1 MNRRTQLFL
10 GWLILLLITV
20 TYEKALAGMVVE
32 QVMKDKDGSASK
44 AILYFSD
51 YQFRTDHAEGGLSTI
66 MDFKGDRLVMIDH
79 RSKNYVEV
87 KLSEWEK
94 EIAKQLKKEFP
105 GMKKPKERKISVRR
119 TGRSAVI
126 NGFSTEQVEILA
138 DNELIEENWMT
149 RDVEM
154 KEIAKVM
161 DRVAQGFS
169 KDFRSEMKEGRE
181 IYEKLKPFGFPILVK
196 DYATS
201 HGLAAIDR
209 VEVKKVEK
217 RELKDDV
224 FLPPAGYQKVIPE
237 SGKK

>member
-1 MNRRTQLFL
+1 MKRKTQLFL
-10 GWLILLLITV
+10 GWLIPLLIMV
-20 TYEKALAGMVVE
+20 THGKALAGMVVE
-32 QVMKDKDGSASK
+32 QVMKDKDGSPSK
-44 AILYFSD
+44 AVLYFSD

-87 KLSEWEK
+87 KLSQWEK

-105 GMKKPKERKISVRR
+105 GMKKPKETKISVRR
-119 TGRSAVI
+119 TGRTAVI

-138 DNELIEENWMT
+138 DNERIEEDWMT

-154 KEIAKVM
+154 KEMEKVM

-169 KDFRSEMKEGRE
+169 KDFRHEMKEGRE
-181 IYEKLKPFGFPILVK
+181 IYEKLKPYGFPILVK
-196 DYATS
+196 DYTTS
-201 HGLAAIDR
+201 YGLGAIDR

-224 FLPPAGYQKVIPE
+224 FLPPAGYQRIIPE
-237 SGKK
+237 SRKK

>member
-1 MNRRTQLFL
+1 MTRKTQLFL

-20 TYEKALAGMVVE
+20 THEKALAGMVVE
-32 QVMKDKDGSASK
+32 QVMKDKDGSPSRAV
-44 AILYFSD
+44 LYFSE
-51 YQFRTDHAEGGLSTI
+51 YQFRTDHEKAGLSTI

-87 KLSEWEK
+87 KLSQWEK
-94 EIAKQLKKEFP
+94 EVAKQLKKEFP
-105 GMKKPKERKISVRR
+105 GVKKPKETKISVRR
-119 TGRSAVI
+119 TGRTAVI
-126 NGFSTEQVEILA
+126 NGFSTEQIEILA
-138 DNELIEENWMT
+138 DNERIEEDWMT

-154 KEIAKVM
+154 KEIEKVM

-169 KDFRSEMKEGRE
+169 KDFRNEMKEGRE
-181 IYEKLKPFGFPILVK
+181 IYEKLKPYGFPILVK
-196 DYATS
+196 DYTIS
-201 HGLAAIDR
+201 HGLGAIDR

-224 FLPPAGYQKVIPE
+224 FLPPATYQKVIPE